1 MDKNN
6 NLLENNNINLLKGNI
21 KKYFQKLENNNINL
35 LKGNIKKY
43 FQKLENNN
51 ILYEQVQPLPPA
63 PPPPSPAP
71 PVPPVP
77 PLPPSSPSV
86 PPSSPPVPPA
96 ENPPSTPLVPP
107 SSPPLPPSSSPLPPV
122 PPDPPVENPAQ
133 PSPELSDEEYLVFNI
148 DENKIIK
155 ICNNNNDKLI
165 EEFINDYKHFVQENI
180 VEEIK
185 IGREIISKKELKQK
199 INNVII
205 NNAYIIKIKKQIY
218 ELYDLDDKMIHS
230 YISDK
235 NNTRNSI
242 NDLLISNSQP
252 INNINMILKINQDSE
267 NYYFAEY
274 INRFSLSWT
283 KPYLIIVDVILREE
297 YKNYIN

>member
-1 MDKNN
+1 MDKKND
-6 NLLENNNINLLKGNI
+6 LLENNNINLLKGNI

-35 LKGNIKKY
+35 LEENIKKY

-51 ILYEQVQPLPPA
+51 ILYEPVQPA
-63 PPPPSPAP
+63 AP
-71 PVPPVP
+71 PVQ
-77 PLPPSSPSV
+77 
-86 PPSSPPVPPA
+86 PA
-96 ENPPSTPLVPP
+96 ENPPVQ
-107 SSPPLPPSSSPLPPV
+107 
-122 PPDPPVENPAQ
+122 EPA
-133 PSPELSDEEYLVFNI
+133 DEEYLVFNI

-155 ICNNNNDKLI
+155 ICNDKNN

-199 INNVII
+199 INNNII
-205 NNAYIIKIKKQIY
+205 NNAFIIKIKKQIY

-252 INNINMILKINQDSE
+252 INNINMFLKIKQDSK

-274 INRFSLSWT
+274 INKFSLSWT
-283 KPYLIIVDVILREE
+283 VPYLKIVDVILREE
-297 YKNYIN
+297 YKKYMN

>member
-35 LKGNIKKY
+35 LEENIKKY

-51 ILYEQVQPLPPA
+51 ILYEPVQPA
-63 PPPPSPAP
+63 AP
-71 PVPPVP
+71 PVQPAAPPVQP
-77 PLPPSSPSV
+77 AA
-86 PPSSPPVPPA
+86 PPVQEPA
-96 ENPPSTPLVPP
+96 
-107 SSPPLPPSSSPLPPV
+107 
-122 PPDPPVENPAQ
+122 
-133 PSPELSDEEYLVFNI
+133 DEEYLVFNI

-155 ICNNNNDKLI
+155 ICNYKNN

-185 IGREIISKKELKQK
+185 IGREIISKIELKQK
-199 INNVII
+199 INNNII
-205 NNAYIIKIKKQIY
+205 NNAFIIKIKKQIY
-218 ELYDLDDKMIHS
+218 ELYDLDDTLLHS
-230 YISDK
+230 YNSKK
-235 NNTRNSI
+235 NRTKESI
-242 NDLLISNSQP
+242 DDLLISNSQP
-252 INNINMILKINQDSE
+252 INNINMFLKIKQDSE

-274 INRFSLSWT
+274 INRSSLSWT